1 MDHPADIA
9 RPGIAQQV
17 RTALSLRASQQILD
31 LVHSVDEAFLVAFRK
46 LIEHSR
52 HLRIGACVQWSKDF
66 APAGCKGEEA
76 SATIALRRRPID
88 EPARLKSTQ
97 DAAEITRIQTKIPAQ
112 FDCARLCAISKFVK
126 NTHLGQGKRA
136 LVNALSEQTDLPGVE
151 AVKTSHPLDV
161 SAGTRL
167 SRHVDIVNRLVDLV
181 N

>member
-9 RPGIAQQV
+9 RPVTAQQV
-17 RTALSLRASQQILD
+17 RPTLGLRAAKQILD
-31 LVHSVDEAFLVAFRK
+31 LVHGVDEALLVSLRK

-52 HLRIGACVQWSKDF
+52 HVRIGARVEGSKDF

-88 EPARLKSTQ
+88 EPALLKSTQ

-112 FDCARLCAISKFVK
+112 FDCARLCPISKFVK

-136 LVNALSEQTDLPGVE
+136 LVNTLSEQTDLAGVE
-151 AVKTSHPLDV
+151 AVETSHPLDV

-181 N
+181 K